1 MIRFTCKALLVSFIA
16 ILICVFI
23 MLFYRSEMKKSRNNN
38 WVKQTKSIEFV
49 RLFCYILFNEGSE
62 NDVKRRVD

>member
-38 WVKQTKSIEFV
+38 WVKQTKLMSKGDTLHIFEEV
-49 RLFCYILFNEGSE
+49 CIY
-62 NDVKRRVD
+62 